1 MAAPPIVTAN
11 KLTLL
16 GLVQAACEELSIT
29 VPTSVVGATDNIT
42 TQLLA
47 LAKREAMEYY
57 NYGHRLGGW
66 QELRVQETFYTA
78 GVTGINGN
86 LTLGSNVITNV
97 SSTTGLTVGWAVIAS
112 GIAADTHVTAI
123 NSVAQTV
130 TVDSPATL
138 TNTAVALTIGQD
150 QYSLPNDFEALIV
163 QTAWDRSFRWQLLGP
178 LSAQEWQVL
187 RSGLSPTGPRR
198 RYRIMGNLIW
208 IDPPPDGV
216 YELAFEYYS
225 QYWCQSAG
233 GVAQPTWQADT
244 DYYTLDDQAFIMGLK
259 WRFLAAKKLD
269 YTQEKADYDRKV
281 ERNMARNGGN
291 RDLPTNAQASGLR
304 LLNQQNVPDTGFGS

>member
-1 MAAPPIVTAN
+1 M
-11 KLTLL
+11 
-16 GLVQAACEELSIT
+16 
-29 VPTSVVGATDNIT
+29 
-42 TQLLA
+42 
-47 LAKREAMEYY
+47 
-57 NYGHRLGGW
+57 
-66 QELRVQETFYTA
+66 
-78 GVTGINGN
+78 
-86 LTLGSNVITNV
+86 
-97 SSTTGLTVGWAVIAS
+97 
-112 GIAADTHVTAI
+112 
-123 NSVAQTV
+123 
-130 TVDSPATL
+130 
-138 TNTAVALTIGQD
+138 
-150 QYSLPNDFEALIV
+150 
-163 QTAWDRSFRWQLLGP
+163 
-178 LSAQEWQVL
+178 L